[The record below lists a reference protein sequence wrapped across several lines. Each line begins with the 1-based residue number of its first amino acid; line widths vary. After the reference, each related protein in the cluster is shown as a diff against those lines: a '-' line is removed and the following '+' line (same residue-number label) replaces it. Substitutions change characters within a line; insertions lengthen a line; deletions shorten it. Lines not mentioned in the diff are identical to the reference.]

1 MNTTPTF
8 EAWAKENFVYHKK
21 TTIKFRDLIYAPQ
34 DLEKFLLKN
43 AELVLTRPFEGFFEC
58 SREEMRSKFHAAVMS
73 VVQENQPQQSTEQQP
88 LFINDHVKHVIENY
102 ELVNLKSP
110 DMTRQIFVE
119 KGTHKPADFTVDA
132 IKAMT
137 PFKVWD
143 EIRCR
148 PDFLTPHY
156 DPFSVATKPGFIN
169 LYISPPW
176 KKLTRKPEITEKMQ
190 FFFEFLFPEQRSR
203 DVAMRWILRSIKGRS
218 QEYLV
223 LCGPQGSGKSLFA
236 GTLLKTIHG
245 EQNFFLGKED
255 FITNHFIGYIEFKTL
270 GFIDEFSVWSRSQ
283 GDVLKNR
290 INDSLMIEGKFQ
302 NQRTIT
308 NTCSF
313 VLATNY
319 HYAIHIDPTTP
330 RRFSVPEL
338 TEKNLLT
345 EMGEVWVDH
354 LVAELKDDEIVGN
367 FIAWLEENYQY
378 KKFEAYHGKTYERM
392 TKEAA
397 LPEIKFIINRIFDK
411 QHPKLTLPEMRIAFL
426 REFGHQGKGTYPS
439 LETITEFF
447 KAFRWEGKQVAEVR
461 ENAVFPLGDFVV
473 ESERNKI

>member
-1 MNTTPTF
+1 L
-8 EAWAKENFVYHKK
+8 EWAKANFTHHKK
-21 TTIKFRDLIYAPQ
+21 QNIKFRELIYTPQ
-34 DLEKFLLKN
+34 DLEKFLMKN
-43 AELVLTRPFEGFFEC
+43 PDLLLSKPFAGFFEL
-58 SREEMRSKFHAAVMS
+58 SREEMRSKFQEAV
-73 VVQENQPQQSTEQQP
+73 VACLPAPEANPDQAQS
-88 LFINDHVKHVIENY
+88 LIINPHVRHIIENY
-102 ELVNLKSP
+102 DLINLRTP
-110 DMTRQIFVE
+110 EMTRQIFVE
-119 KGTHKPADFTVDA
+119 KGTHTPADFTVEA

-137 PFKVWD
+137 PNKLWE
-143 EIRCR
+143 EIRCS

-156 DPFSVATKPGFIN
+156 DPFALASKQGFIN
-169 LYISPPW
+169 LYTLPPW
-176 KKLTRKPEITEKMQ
+176 KKIKDAKPEITEKMK
-190 FFFEFLFPEQRSR
+190 FFFEFLFPEQESR
-203 DVAMRWILRSIKGRS
+203 DVAMRWILRSIKGRA

-255 FITNHFIGYIEFKTL
+255 FITNHFIGYIENKTL
-270 GFIDEFSVWSRSQ
+270 GFIDEFSVWSRAQ

-319 HYAIHIDPTTP
+319 YYAIHIDPTTP

-338 TEKNLLT
+338 TDKNLLT

-354 LVAELKDDEIVGN
+354 LVSEMKDDETIAN
-367 FIAWLEENYQY
+367 FMAWLTQNYSY

-392 TKEAA
+392 TKESA
-397 LPEIKFIINRIFDK
+397 LPEIKFIVNRIFEK
-411 QHPKLTLPEMRIAFL
+411 QNPKLSIADMRLAFL
-426 REFGHQGKGTYPS
+426 REHGFQGRSVYPS
-439 LETITEFF
+439 IETITEFF
-447 KAFRWEGKQVAEVR
+447 KAFRWENKQVAEVR
-461 ENAVFPLGDFVV
+461 DLFIFPINDFVV
-473 ESERNKI
+473 NDERQKI